1 MATLPEEGIG
11 IVGLGAIGGSLA
23 LALRDHARVIAWS
36 RDATDRDR
44 ARAAGVRV
52 CDGDSAWAEEM
63 GEATAVV
70 VAVPLNELASV
81 VRQLIAVVPDECLL
95 IHTSGLQRRESL
107 ALNEAEFAR
116 ILGAHPLAGSEGSG
130 FSAATRD
137 VFRGATV
144 RAEARAS
151 PAHRTRIDA
160 LWRAAGAAR
169 VVWDD
174 AAAHDALMAW
184 VSHLPQLTATA
195 LAAAMAQRPVSVGDL
210 GPGGRDMTR
219 LAASDSGVWAPI
231 LERPPRETI
240 EALRRLTSTLDA
252 LREALEAHD
261 TRSVARV
268 WTQAHTWKRGTG
280 ESA

>member
-1 MATLPEEGIG
+1 MATVPEQGIG

-23 LALRDHARVIAWS
+23 LALHEHARLIAWS
-36 RDATDRDR
+36 RDATDRR
-44 ARAAGVRV
+44 SARAAGVRV
-52 CDGDSAWAEEM
+52 CDDDSGWAEEM
-63 GEATAVV
+63 AEATAIV

-81 VRQLIAVVPDECLL
+81 VRRLLGVVPDECLL
-95 IHTSGLQRRESL
+95 IHTSGLQHREAL
-107 ALNEAEFAR
+107 ALSEAEFAR

-137 VFRGATV
+137 MFRGATV

-151 PAHRTRIDA
+151 PSHRTRIDA
-160 LWRAAGAAR
+160 LWRAAGAGR

-195 LAAAMAQRPVSVGDL
+195 LAAAMAQRAVSLGDL
-210 GPGGRDMTR
+210 GPGGREMTR
-219 LAASDSGVWAPI
+219 LAATDSGVWAPI
-231 LERPPRETI
+231 LERAPRETV

-252 LREALEAHD
+252 LRQALESHD

-268 WTQAHTWKRGTG
+268 WTQARTWKRGAG